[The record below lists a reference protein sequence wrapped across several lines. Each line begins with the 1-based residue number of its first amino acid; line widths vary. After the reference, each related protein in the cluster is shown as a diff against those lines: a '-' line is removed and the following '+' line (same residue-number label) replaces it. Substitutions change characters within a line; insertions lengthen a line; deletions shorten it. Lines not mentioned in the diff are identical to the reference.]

1 MTEKESVKNKFDNFK
16 TKTKTL
22 LIGIV
27 IGAFI
32 LLAIMMMVFKVF
44 SSNKEVVEID
54 SNLLISKI
62 VESSELTTAKIN
74 YKGIFE
80 YKGEGYKFINKTE
93 FMMVYEATARIGIDV
108 NEVEVDADNEEKIVY
123 IIIPKADIIDV
134 KVDPTSIKY
143 YDQKFKLFGFTEKEE
158 ANMAQALAE
167 KEAKKELKT
176 MGVIEHA
183 DKQSAILI
191 KGILEGALPEDFEY
205 EISYK

>member
-16 TKTKTL
+16 NKAKTL
-22 LIGIV
+22 LIGIG

-32 LLAIMMMVFKVF
+32 LLALMIMVFKVF
-44 SSNKEVVEID
+44 DKKEVVEID